1 MFKAIARY
9 IRVQPRKARLA
20 AELMRNLTVQ
30 EAREQLIFSQ
40 MKAGRCLKK
49 VLDSA
54 VANAESNGENVKSE
68 KLRVLEVRVDAGP
81 VYKRAK
87 SKSRGGRAPIIKRTS
102 HLTVVVGEKDQ

>member
-20 AELMRNLTVQ
+20 AGLMRNLTVK
-30 EAREQLIFSQ
+30 EAREQLLFSQ

-54 VANAESNGENVKSE
+54 VANAESNENVKADDLS
-68 KLRVLEVRVDAGP
+68 VLEVRVDAGP

-87 SKSRGGRAPIIKRTS
+87 SKSRGGRAPILKRTS
-102 HLTVVVGEKDQ
+102 HLTVIVGEKGQ